1 VTESTLDAAEDS
13 TASPAAVIL
22 PLLVVGVIGA
32 FLLSVAFGPIP
43 ITLGE
48 IGAALTGGNVDAML
62 RDVIL
67 DLRIPRSLM
76 GLGVGAVLAV
86 GGTAMQGL
94 FRNPLADPTLIG
106 VSGGAALAAASFIVF
121 GASLTFIPDP
131 LRLYAM
137 PVVAFLGGIVVVL
150 VIQRLAMRDGRTDIA
165 TMLLAGIA
173 VNAVVMAGIGLLT
186 FVGNDA
192 QLRTIN
198 FWMLGSLGGSG
209 WGPLSAVGPVALV
222 VVFACLGLARVL
234 DGMMLGEREAQTLG
248 FNVETAKKLLI
259 VAVAAGVGTAVA
271 FCGVIVFVG
280 IVAPH
285 MIRLAIGPAHRTLLI
300 GAALLGG
307 ILILL
312 ADTLC
317 RLIVAPAE
325 LPIGIV
331 TSLLG
336 APFFLALLLGRS
348 RRLST

>member
-1 VTESTLDAAEDS
+1 MTESALAAPDR
-13 TASPAAVIL
+13 TVVQPAAIVL
-22 PLLVVGVIGA
+22 PLLVVGVVAA
-32 FLLSVAFGPIP
+32 FLLSVALGPIP
-43 ITLGE
+43 ITLSE
-48 IGAALTGGNVDAML
+48 IGAALTGGKVDAML
-62 RDVIL
+62 KDIIL

-76 GLGVGAVLAV
+76 ALSVGAVLAV
-86 GGTAMQGL
+86 GGSALQGL

-121 GASLTFIPDP
+121 GGMLTFIPDG

-137 PVVAFLGGIVVVL
+137 PVVAFLGSMAVVL
-150 VIQRLAMRDGRTDIA
+150 LIQRLAQRDGRTDIA

-173 VNAVVMAGIGLLT
+173 LNAIVMAGIGLLT
-186 FVGNDA
+186 FIGNDI

-209 WGPLSAVGPVALV
+209 WGPLSAVGPVSLV
-222 VVFACLGLARVL
+222 VVLACLGLARVL

-248 FNVETAKKLLI
+248 FRVETAKRLVVI
-259 VAVAAGVGTAVA
+259 AVAAGVGTAVA
-271 FCGVIVFVG
+271 FTGVIVFVG

-285 MIRLAIGPAHRTLLI
+285 MVRLAIGPAHRALLI

-307 ILILL
+307 ILLLL

-336 APFFLALLLGRS
+336 APFFLALLIGRS
-348 RRLST
+348 RGDGA

>member
-1 VTESTLDAAEDS
+1 MTESTLAAAGDS
-13 TASPAAVIL
+13 GPQPAAIVL
-22 PLLVVGVIGA
+22 PLLALGSVAA
-32 FLLSVAFGPIP
+32 FLLAVALGPIP

-48 IGAALTGGNVDAML
+48 ILAALTGGTVDAML
-62 RDVIL
+62 RDIIL
-67 DLRIPRSLM
+67 DLRIPRALM
-76 GLGVGAVLAV
+76 ALCVGAVLAA

-106 VSGGAALAAASFIVF
+106 VSGGAALAAACFIVL
-121 GASLTFIPDP
+121 GASFTFIPDE
-131 LRLYAM
+131 LKLYAM
-137 PVVAFLGGIVVVL
+137 PVAAFLGGMIVVL
-150 VIQRLAMRDGRTDIA
+150 VIQRLAQRDGRTDIA

-209 WGPLSAVGPVALV
+209 WGPLSAVGPVAAAV
-222 VVFACLGLARVL
+222 VLACLALARVL

-248 FNVETAKKLLI
+248 FNVETAKRLLI

-271 FCGVIVFVG
+271 FTGVIVFVG

-285 MIRLAIGPAHRTLLI
+285 MVRLAIGPAHRPLLI

-307 ILILL
+307 ILLLL

-336 APFFLALLLGRS
+336 APFFLALLLGR
-348 RRLST
+348 RERFL

>member
-1 VTESTLDAAEDS
+1 VTESAIASAERDAL
-13 TASPAAVIL
+13 SPAAVIL
-22 PLLVVGVIGA
+22 PLLAAGLAAA
-32 FLLSVAFGPIP
+32 FLLSVALGPIP
-43 ITLGE
+43 IALPE
-48 IGAALTGGNVDAML
+48 IAAALTGGQVDPML
-62 RDVIL
+62 RDIIL
-67 DLRIPRSLM
+67 DLRIPRALM
-76 GLGVGAVLAV
+76 GLAVGAVLAA

-121 GASLTFIPDP
+121 GASIPFLPDG

-137 PVVAFLGGIVVVL
+137 PVAAFLGGMVVVL
-150 VIQRLAMRDGRTDIA
+150 VIQRLAQREGRTDIA

-186 FVGNDA
+186 FVGDDA
-192 QLRTIN
+192 QLRSIN

-209 WGPLSAVGPVALV
+209 WGPFSAVGPVSLIV
-222 VVFACLGLARVL
+222 VLACLGLARVL

-248 FNVETAKKLLI
+248 FKVETAKRLLI

-271 FCGVIVFVG
+271 FTGVIVFVG

-285 MIRLAIGPAHRTLLI
+285 MVRLAIGPAHRTLLI
-300 GAALLGG
+300 GAGLLGA

-336 APFFLALLLGRS
+336 APFFLALLIGRS
-348 RRLST
+348 RTLGA

>member
-1 VTESTLDAAEDS
+1 VTESTLSRVEEA
-13 TASPAAVIL
+13 TVSPAAVIL
-22 PLLVVGVIGA
+22 PLLATGALAA
-32 FLLSVAFGPIP
+32 FLLSVALGPIP

-48 IGAALTGGNVDAML
+48 IAAALTGGAVDPML
-62 RDVIL
+62 KDVIL

-76 GLGVGAVLAV
+76 GLAVGAVLAV

-121 GASLTFIPDP
+121 GAAFAFIPDA

-137 PVVAFLGGIVVVL
+137 PGAAFLGGIAVVL
-150 VIQRLAMRDGRTDIA
+150 VIQRLAQRDGRTDIA

-186 FVGNDA
+186 FIGDDA
-192 QLRTIN
+192 QLRSIN

-209 WGPLSAVGPVALV
+209 WAPLSAVGPVALV
-222 VVFACLGLARVL
+222 VVLACLGLARVL

-248 FNVETAKKLLI
+248 FNVETAKRLLI

-285 MIRLAIGPAHRTLLI
+285 MVRLAIGPAHRPLLI

-317 RLIVAPAE
+317 RLVVAPAE

-336 APFFLALLLGRS
+336 APFFLALLLRRS
-348 RRLST
+348 RTFGA